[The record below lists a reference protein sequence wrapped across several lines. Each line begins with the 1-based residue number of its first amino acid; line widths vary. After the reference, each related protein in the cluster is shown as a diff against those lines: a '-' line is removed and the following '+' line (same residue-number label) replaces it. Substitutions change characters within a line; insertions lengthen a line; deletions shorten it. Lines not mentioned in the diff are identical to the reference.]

1 VFDRK
6 FQPRPSQIKPG
17 ASPRWGGYELE
28 FKLIE
33 KAKETALGGKLAD
46 LQRNALVVGPNQMR
60 RFSVDLSK
68 YERCREKVE
77 KEFDDYTIYVYS
89 PEMIVIEK
97 LRALCQQTPRYPL
110 NPSKRARSRD
120 FYDIYLLTTEEN
132 IDLTREQ
139 NLLLL
144 QAIFAAK
151 EVPVDLLNDV
161 AAEYERSRLDWPSV
175 KDSVSR
181 PLLEFDLYFQFAL
194 NRIGEILKAL
204 GVV

>member
-1 VFDRK
+1 
-6 FQPRPSQIKPG
+6 
-17 ASPRWGGYELE
+17 
-28 FKLIE
+28 
-33 KAKETALGGKLAD
+33 
-46 LQRNALVVGPNQMR
+46 
-60 RFSVDLSK
+60 
-68 YERCREKVE
+68 
-77 KEFDDYTIYVYS
+77 
-89 PEMIVIEK
+89 
-97 LRALCQQTPRYPL
+97 
-110 NPSKRARSRD
+110 
-120 FYDIYLLTTEEN
+120 LLTTEEN

-181 PLLEFDLYFQFAL
+181 PLLEFDLYFEFAL